1 MDQPKLERMLRLM
14 KLLSG
19 NVNYTINELAERLDT
34 TYRSIYRYID
44 TFKECGFAVEKL
56 HGGVYKM
63 TTVNRSYPN
72 FEKLLYFSQE
82 EAYLVN
88 SLIDRLDP
96 TNALKAELKRKL
108 AVIYNSTSIADFV
121 DKRSNAANVEELGN
135 AIRAKRKVILHSYE
149 SGNSQTVRDRQVEPF
164 AFTTNFIDVWAYDL
178 EDGHNKLFK
187 VSRIDSVEVLDDKW
201 EQERAHRRQGMD
213 VFRMTGHSGK
223 RVQLRMSTY
232 AKDLLVEE
240 YPLAEKDVKRKGQYW
255 LLDTEIFDYAG
266 ICRFYLG
273 LADQIKIVESPE
285 FTEYVSEYVKK
296 HLI

>member
-1 MDQPKLERMLRLM
+1 MERMLRLM

-121 DKRSNAANVEELGN
+121 DKRSNAANVEELGK

-149 SGNSQTVRDRQVEPF
+149 SGSSQTVRDRQVEPF

-201 EQERAHRRQGMD
+201 EQEKSHRRQGMD
-213 VFRMTGHSGK
+213 VFRMTGHSGR

-240 YPLAEKDVKRKGQYW
+240 YPLAERDVKRKGQYW
-255 LLDTEIFDYAG
+255 MLDTEIFDYAG

-273 LADQIKIVESPE
+273 LADQIKILESPE